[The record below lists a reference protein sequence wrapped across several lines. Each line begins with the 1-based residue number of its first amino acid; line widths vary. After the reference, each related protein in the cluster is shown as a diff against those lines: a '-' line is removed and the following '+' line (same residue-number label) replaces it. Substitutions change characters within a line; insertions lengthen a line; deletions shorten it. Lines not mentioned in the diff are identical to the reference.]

1 MAGLTWKDIGFD
13 SVDPNI
19 RSSKQRSNFTE
30 PVNNVDL
37 ALGRFKELVGDYD
50 TMQRERVN
58 NELAK
63 RLMGYSD
70 PEALRAALAD
80 GSFIQGVDQDRVTAD
95 ALSAANSQ
103 IGNLTALKTQDLAN
117 RTGQFNLDKGNYE
130 FGRTKQVNEALDG
143 LTPQQQQ
150 LIQLGS
156 KGNVS
161 GQGDLI
167 GRLTLPEGTPHEALA
182 ALGKNIPDYGIPAGD
197 QNIKI
202 EGNNIDRG
210 RLNLG
215 WAELNQKKAEA
226 AQRQREF
233 NAQQQS
239 LAQQQSIQ
247 AMVNDAAR
255 RLNKMPPSMRVQEL
269 ATYRETNPDLFRLIA
284 PMFQEESTGILNG
297 GGGNIGGS
305 ATGSGGRS
313 RGGSKSADG
322 TIAYRETNKLND
334 ANNTVLIPGNVPT
347 PLSQEIGL
355 IGQELNATT
364 SQQIGSFSKLDPNA
378 SIGEMTRALTDALPG
393 VPLEKIN
400 FSLNYAIR
408 KAGNAGLNSG
418 EITQI
423 AYDSFTAQGPS
434 FLDTINPLSSG
445 NPAVSY
451 DSDAADRSINKYTS
465 KSTRVNDARAA
476 KTQAEYNNIVKA
488 DQQVQEL
495 RTKATQLRAELDK
508 YGGQYGM
515 EDPEIQDTVI
525 RLSWRALDMEKKA
538 DAIESENS
546 KNLLNLKKTVRA
558 QQGNPDKEKTPVPL
572 GKVVPRETIPAR
584 IGKSPEKTKAKKE
597 ENERFR
603 IMSRLPS
610 NVDRNSLTVDDVISL
625 YPDEFPVNNSAII
638 NQAKAANM
646 LKIIQGR

>member
-13 SVDPNI
+13 TVDPNI

-117 RTGQFNLDKGNYE
+117 RTGQQSLS
-130 FGRTKQVNEALDG
+130 EAIYKDDRLRRANAFRDNNIG
-143 LTPQQQQ
+143 SLQQGV
-150 LIQLGS
+150 LLGS
-156 KGNVS
+156 KGDIA
-161 GQGDLI
+161 GQGSNV
-167 GRLTLPEGTPHEALA
+167 A
-182 ALGKNIPDYGIPAGD
+182 ALDFTNAPYEAMDAWTKDITGIGLPTGQLNENIRSHKAD
-197 QNIKI
+197 
-202 EGNNIDRG
+202 EGLRSQVNSLRQQE
-210 RLNLG
+210 LNL
-215 WAELNQKKAEA
+215 ALQ
-226 AQRQREF
+226 QRRD
-233 NAQQQS
+233 QQQA
-239 LAQQQSIQ
+239 LAQQQSTQ

-269 ATYRETNPDLFRLIA
+269 AMYRETNPDLFRLIA

-313 RGGSKSADG
+313 SGGSKSADG

-400 FSLNYAIR
+400 SSLNYAIR
-408 KAGNAGLNSG
+408 KAGNVGLNSG

-445 NPAVSY
+445 NPVVSY

-488 DQQVQEL
+488 DQQAQEL
-495 RTKATQLRAELDK
+495 RTKAAQLRAELDK

-538 DAIESENS
+538 DAMESENS

-597 ENERFR
+597 EDERFR

-610 NVDRNSLTVDDVISL
+610 NVDRNSLTIDDVISL
-625 YPDEFPVNNSAII
+625 YPDEFPVNNSAIV